1 MNPIT
6 RLSLVD
12 RSDADLSIVA
22 QCRLLKV
29 ARSTLY
35 YRAAP
40 ASEDDLRLMRRL
52 DEQYLAT
59 PFYGSRRMVSVLRRE
74 GEAVNRKRVRRLM
87 RLMGLEAIYQKPNT
101 SRRHPEHKV
110 YPYLLRDLVIDRP
123 NQVWCADITYIPL
136 SKGFVY
142 LVAVMDWFSRR
153 VLAWR
158 ISIGL
163 DMAFCV
169 EALQDALDRYGQP
182 EIFNTDQGV
191 QFTSGDFIDELAG
204 RGVRIS
210 MDGKGRF
217 LDNIF
222 IERLWRSLKYE
233 EVFIKAY
240 ASVGEARRGISG
252 WLAFYNDARLH
263 QALGYRTPREMFE
276 STPTCGHVDNASALT
291 TSPQAPH
298 QQQRDSIDIQNVLS
312 SFVAP
317 FVRVGGVATG
327 GSSLSSP
334 RFLSN
339 GWGPPQCSGS
349 NRWHRRPATLLP
361 EYSRYGADGDQIG
374 APAPTPTADA

>member
-1 MNPIT
+1 MNQMT
-6 RLSLVD
+6 RRSLID
-12 RSDADLSIVA
+12 WCDAKLSIAA

-40 ASEDDLRLMRRL
+40 VSTDDLRLMRWL
-52 DEQYLAT
+52 DEQYLTT
-59 PFYGSRRMVSVLRRE
+59 PFYGSRRMVAVLRRC
-74 GEAVNRKRVRRLM
+74 GETVNRKRVRRLM
-87 RLMGLEAIYQKPNT
+87 RLMGLEAIFQRQNT

-136 SKGFVY
+136 AKGFVY

-158 ISIGL
+158 LSIGM
-163 DMAFCV
+163 DTVFCV

-191 QFTSGDFIDELAG
+191 QFTSGDFIDELAAC
-204 RGVRIS
+204 GVRIS

-240 ASVGEARRGISG
+240 TSVGEARRGISS
-252 WLAFYNDARLH
+252 WLTFYNDERLH

-276 STPTCGHVDNASALT
+276 AAPTCGYVDNASTLT
-291 TSPQAPH
+291 TSPQAP
-298 QQQRDSIDIQNVLS
+298 QQQQKDSIDNQNVLYG
-312 SFVAP
+312 FAAP
-317 FVRVGGVATG
+317 ITRVGGFATG
-327 GSSLSSP
+327 GSLS
-334 RFLSN
+334 
-339 GWGPPQCSGS
+339 
-349 NRWHRRPATLLP
+349 
-361 EYSRYGADGDQIG
+361 
-374 APAPTPTADA
+374 